1 MSEAKLN
8 FNPDTL
14 DHSSALYDLYSRLYQ
29 GMHDA
34 NEVDAPDFTSNPP
47 YLTNS
52 DGSVKKDDLGVP
64 QVDHG
69 AIATQLSEFSDIL
82 MKNSA
87 YLFANA
93 ILTVMGGNS
102 SGGGTAG
109 VGFVSRNGDTMVGKL
124 SANYGFES
132 GMNGTKIFETIF
144 DVDSNPWAIVTGSL
158 RVTED
163 ATVGGQLNLS
173 EKGIYFGGNQVIS
186 YGNST
191 LNIVNQNIAFKGDI
205 TVDGTFELGQV
216 TINQNGIFWDGKEF
230 YHSGNSNKSDVD
242 WTMKDAN
249 VYGNLDVKGTAKL
262 DGRLTAL
269 KGFDLGELGQK
280 LFYSEV
286 KDVTADDGT
295 VTQVPYITL
304 ATDLSIVDGYGIKF
318 DDLYIVKTRTGST
331 KVVSFSAPGMVMNLG
346 DSNERDASGNPITPT
361 QYIALQANIKNYNGA
376 YDMVSYNGDGNFPN
390 SFSAG
395 CYNSG
400 PTVIRTF
407 ATDTDNC
414 GIVVPRQVR
423 FGSVSGPMLYGDG
436 AVLKGSM
443 SYTVNTGGS
452 STIYSIPFSAYYGET
467 TSLFKAQNSTWS
479 ATLRLDTDAEFF
491 GFEKPIEAIFFSVK
505 SEKYKTRLQENA
517 LFFDDGKFLEG
528 VTDGIRHTGNSY
540 FDGSLSSFDPD
551 SGTPSF
557 SSGFAGKGW
566 AIMED
571 ETYGGIHA
579 TFDTL
584 TIRKK
589 ARFYELEVQ
598 KISVTNGSL
607 WVSDSCSG
615 DEVREIYHGS
625 N

>member
-8 FNPDTL
+8 FNPDAL
-14 DHSSALYDLYSRLYQ
+14 DKTSALYDLYSRLYQ
-29 GMHDA
+29 GMHEA
-34 NEVDAPDFTSNPP
+34 NEVEAPDFTSAPP
-47 YLTNS
+47 YLTNE

-69 AIATQLSEFSDIL
+69 AIATELAKFSDIL
-82 MKNSA
+82 MQNSA

-93 ILTVMGGNS
+93 ILSVIGGNAGS
-102 SGGGTAG
+102 GGTAG
-109 VGFVSRNGDTMVGKL
+109 VGFVSRNGDSMVGKL
-124 SANYGFES
+124 SANQGFES
-132 GMNGTKIFETIF
+132 GMNGTKIFETII
-144 DVDSNPWAIVTGSL
+144 DADSNSWAIVTGSL

-163 ATVGGQLNLS
+163 VTVGGQLNLS
-173 EKGIYFGGNQVIS
+173 EKGIYFGGNQVIN
-186 YGNST
+186 YGGSVLTIDNPK
-191 LNIVNQNIAFKGDI
+191 IAFKGDL
-205 TVDGTFELGQV
+205 TVDGSFTLGQV
-216 TINQNGIFWDGKEF
+216 KIDQNGIFWGDKEF

-249 VYGNLDVKGTAKL
+249 VFGNLTVHGSTSL
-262 DGRLTAL
+262 DGRLVAL
-269 KGFDLGELGQK
+269 NGFDLGEYGK
-280 LFYSEV
+280 KMFYSET
-286 KDVTADDGT
+286 KDVLEDDGST
-295 VTQVPYITL
+295 SQMSYITM

-318 DDLYIVKTRTGST
+318 DDLYIVKTRTGNT
-331 KVVSFSAPGMVMNLG
+331 KVVSFSAPGMIMNLG
-346 DSNERDASGNPITPT
+346 DSNERDQDGNPITPT
-361 QYIALQANIKNYNGA
+361 EYIALQANIKNYNGA
-376 YDMVSYNGDGNFPN
+376 YTMVSFIGDGNFPN

-407 ATDTDNC
+407 ATDVDNC
-414 GIVVPRQVR
+414 GVVIPRQLR
-423 FGSVSGPMLYGDG
+423 FDSVSGPMLYGDG
-436 AVLKGSM
+436 AVLRGAM
-443 SYTVNTGGS
+443 PYTVNTGS
-452 STIYSIPFSAYYGET
+452 ASIIENIPFSMCYGET
-467 TSLFKAQNSTWS
+467 TSLLKSQNSAWS
-479 ATLRLDTDAEFF
+479 ATLRFDTDAEFF
-491 GFEKPIEAIFFSVK
+491 GFEKPVEAIFFSVK

-540 FDGSLSSFDPD
+540 FDGSLSSFNPD
-551 SGTPSF
+551 TGTSSF
-557 SSGFAGKGW
+557 SSGFAGHGW

-571 ETYGGIHA
+571 ETYGGVHA

-598 KISVTNGSL
+598 KLSVTNGSL

-615 DEVREIYHGS
+615 DEVREIYRGS